1 MKQVVVIS
9 LLVFSSLGIVEAQS
23 VMEPEKDETMTALE
37 EHHISTQNQLAYE
50 QLAIQKW
57 RDMLDYIQLI
67 MDEKLPIEMR
77 QVAYEEVLKVMPAK
91 QMQPKDWLLANELQ
105 GFWTTQ
111 KILDRIQDQPQ
122 KYALAYQNISLFE
135 SLQWQKH
142 HKYKGVLT
150 YDQKLKGTKRFQTK
164 RVAFF
169 LTKHTKEFGSIEIE
183 IWQVSFG
190 QILP

>member
-23 VMEPEKDETMTALE
+23 VMEPEKDEIMRALE
-37 EHHISTQNQLAYE
+37 EHHISTKNQLAYE

-122 KYALAYQNISLFE
+122 KYALVYQNISLLE
-135 SLQWQKH
+135 PLQWQKH
-142 HKYKGVLT
+142 RKYKGVLT
-150 YDQKLKGTKRFQTK
+150 YDQRLKGTKRFQTK
-164 RVAFF
+164 QVSFY
-169 LTKHTKEFGSIEIE
+169 LTKNIKKFGNTEVE